1 MHGSSQG
8 TDDHNGSKL
17 IRSSLDD
24 GRKSVSVWDET
35 LAAFIDR
42 LASAQPAPGGG
53 AVAALSVCQSAALL
67 KMVIEISAKV
77 GSRVEVQ
84 LRSIDT
90 QLEELRHCVEEDI
103 EAFNSFLLARKM
115 SAITEA
121 DSKRR
126 EEAIASALKRCTS
139 APLTAARAALKLVP
153 VAANLCDMIPARV
166 LSDLGVALL
175 QLGGGLAGLQFNV
188 DINLKG
194 TEHDPSFA
202 ALRSEGEALALEI
215 VSAQK
220 DLSYAIRRV
229 AEKIKG

>member
-1 MHGSSQG
+1 M
-8 TDDHNGSKL
+8 

-35 LAAFIDR
+35 LAAFIDE
-42 LASAQPAPGGG
+42 LASAQPTPGGG
-53 AVAALSVCQSAALL
+53 AVAALSACQSAALL
-67 KMVIEISAKV
+67 KMVIEISAKD
-77 GSRVEVQ
+77 GLRIEVQ
-84 LRSIDT
+84 LSNIET

-103 EAFNSFLLARKM
+103 EAFNSFLSARKQ
-115 SAITEA
+115 SAVTEA
-121 DSKRR
+121 DRKRR

-139 APLTAARAALKLVP
+139 APIAAARAALKLVP

-175 QLGGGLAGLQFNV
+175 QLGSGLAGLQFNV

-202 ALRSEGEALALEI
+202 ALRSEGDALALEI
-215 VSAQK
+215 ASAQR
-220 DLSYAIRRV
+220 DLSSAIRRV
-229 AEKIKG
+229 AEKIEG